1 MRKTLYLF
9 RMPVSGAS
17 FGMDFATPSTSASPL
32 YLRLADHYLGA
43 IESGALSPGDR
54 MPSVRDLT
62 RLHKVSLSTAVQACH
77 YLEDK
82 GWLEARPRAGYF
94 VRRPQRAILPP
105 SSEPASVSHIDATQY
120 LGIHERVSEF
130 IVRCEQF
137 PARVNFGNAYASS
150 DAYPASA
157 LMRAANLALRHQPEM
172 LVNPVPMHGHAAFRG
187 VLARRALERGMRLT
201 ADDIVVTHGCTEAM
215 NLALR
220 AVTQPGDRVAVESP
234 TFFGLLQILQSLGL
248 NCIEIPTSP
257 QTGISVEALSLAF
270 DTYPDIRAVVVV
282 PDFQNPLGC
291 VMPDENKAAL
301 VSLCASRKVALVEDD
316 TYAALGDDG
325 EPLRALKSWD
335 EEGGV
340 IHCASMH
347 KILAPGMRLGWISGG
362 RWQTRIRMLK
372 YAQSRPNDPLSQVAV
387 ADYMGSGAF
396 DRHLSRLRQLLRGRR
411 AQIAESIARYF
422 PQGTRLTIPRGGMLL
437 WVELPP
443 LKSGQSVFETALREG
458 VRVAPGHIFTNS
470 DRYNH
475 YLRINSSLPFTPE
488 ADQAMQRLASIV
500 HDQRA

>member
-1 MRKTLYLF
+1 
-9 RMPVSGAS
+9 
-17 FGMDFATPSTSASPL
+17 MDENQDNGPL
-32 YLRLADHYLGA
+32 YLQLATHYLGA
-43 IESGALSPGDR
+43 IQSGALASGER

-77 YLEDK
+77 YLEDQ
-82 GWLEARPRAGYF
+82 GWLEARPRSGYF
-94 VRRPQRAILPP
+94 VRRPQRAVLPP
-105 SSEPASVSHIDATQY
+105 SSEPPVAARIDATQY
-120 LGIHERVSEF
+120 LGIHERVSGF
-130 IVRCEQF
+130 IATAELYPVRINL
-137 PARVNFGNAYASS
+137 ANAYASS

-157 LMRAANLALRHQPEM
+157 LMRAANQALRDQPEM
-172 LVNPVPMHGHAAFRG
+172 LVNPVPMHGHAAFRS
-187 VLARRALERGMRLT
+187 VLARRGLERGMRLT
-201 ADDIVVTHGCTEAM
+201 ADDVVVTHGCTEAM

-270 DTYPDIRAVVVV
+270 EMHPDIRAVVVV

-301 VSLCASRKVALVEDD
+301 VALCAHQAVVLIEDD
-316 TYAALGDDG
+316 TYAALGDDA

-335 EEGGV
+335 EDGGV

-387 ADYMGSGAF
+387 ADYLGSGAF
-396 DRHLSRLRQLLRGRR
+396 DRHLSRLRRVLRGRR
-411 AQIAESIARYF
+411 EQVAESIARYF
-422 PQGTRLTIPRGGMLL
+422 PSGTRLTIPRGGMLL

-443 LKSGQSVFETALREG
+443 LRARQSVFETALREG
-458 VRVAPGHIFTNS
+458 VRVAPGYIFSNS

-475 YLRINSSLPFTPE
+475 YLRLNCSLPFNAE
-488 ADQAMQRLASIV
+488 VDRALQRLAAIV
-500 HDQRA
+500 GEQLA